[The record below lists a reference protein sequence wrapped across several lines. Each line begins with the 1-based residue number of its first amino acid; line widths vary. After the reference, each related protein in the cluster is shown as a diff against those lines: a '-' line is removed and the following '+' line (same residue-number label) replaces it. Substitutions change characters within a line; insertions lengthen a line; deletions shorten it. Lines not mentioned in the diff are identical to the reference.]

1 MASFTRFPDLP
12 KELRDAIWRL
22 CLPHRVVELDIPD
35 ADWYFDVKYQYG
47 VDRGEPLLRPDGSEY
62 ECEMRHTTT
71 VNSLPPVISRV
82 CHEARSVALESAKLH
97 FFPPPGAQGGPS
109 NFVSAAWIDSARD
122 TLCLHYLP
130 HGGIINTHWDP
141 VLRRFLSI
149 KNSTGVES
157 LSICNDIL
165 EAHEG
170 YWKNVSDDIPQ
181 ILRKGSS
188 SYLVFTNVVVI
199 HADKSAAI
207 DAGIFGVLGEEHVVL
222 VDAFDTQRLM
232 QYKNFALAHRTKQDS
247 MAEAFFE
254 PQDSHLLSG
263 WPLIRYAETPQEC
276 TQDLEIRWLL
286 YSENRYYASENGYD
300 NPLRGNWLKT
310 PESFDGVL
318 DDPRYKD
325 YEDLPGRPFARQMWE
340 PNRDH
345 PWVQKAL
352 LRMPQFHP
360 VIMFRL
366 CTRDCWSSP
375 GPSPGGSRQITQVSN
390 QEQAS

>member
-1 MASFTRFPDLP
+1 MPSFIRFPELP

-22 CLPHRVVELDIPD
+22 CLPNRVVELDIPD

-47 VDRGEPLLRPDGSEY
+47 VDRGERLLRPDGSEY
-62 ECEMRHTTT
+62 ECGMRHTTT
-71 VNSLPPVISRV
+71 INLLPPVISRV
-82 CHEARSVALESAKLH
+82 CHEARSIALESAKLH
-97 FFPPPGAQGGPS
+97 LFSPEAQAGPS
-109 NFVSAAWIDSARD
+109 DFVSAAWIDSTRD

-130 HGGIINTHWDP
+130 HGGILNTHWDP

-149 KNSTGVES
+149 KNSTGIES
-157 LSICNDIL
+157 LSICNDLL

-170 YWKNVSDDIPQ
+170 YSTHVSDDIPQ
-181 ILRKGSS
+181 ILRKGCS
-188 SYLVFTNVVVI
+188 SYLIFTNVVVI
-199 HADKSAAI
+199 HADEKDAI
-207 DAGIFGVLGEEHVVL
+207 DAGIFGALGEERVVL
-222 VDAFDTQRLM
+222 VDVFDTQRLY
-232 QYKNFALAHRTKQDS
+232 QYKTFALAHRSKQDS

-254 PQDSHLLSG
+254 PPSSHLLSG
-263 WPLIRYAETPQEC
+263 WPLIRYAETPQEYSR
-276 TQDLEIRWLL
+276 DLEIHWLL
-286 YSENRYYASENGYD
+286 YSQNRYYASEHGYD
-300 NPLRGNWLKT
+300 DPLRSNWLKT

-345 PWVQKAL
+345 PWVQEAL
-352 LRMPQFHP
+352 SRMPQFHP

-375 GPSPGGSRQITQVSN
+375 SGSKQATQALD
-390 QEQAS
+390 QERIS